1 MMISILE
8 ASTGLLDDDQYTGGF
23 RHWVYWRLQTLD
35 YWMMISILEASDT
48 GLLDD
53 DQYTGGFRHW
63 ITG

>member
-1 MMISILE
+1 
-8 ASTGLLDDDQYTGGF
+8 
-23 RHWVYWRLQTLD
+23 
-35 YWMMISILEASDT
+35 MMISILEASDT

>member
-1 MMISILE
+1 MMIS
-8 ASTGLLDDDQYTGGF
+8 T
-23 RHWVYWRLQTLD
+23 
-35 YWMMISILEASDT
+35 LEASDT

>member
-1 MMISILE
+1 M
-8 ASTGLLDDDQYTGGF
+8 
-23 RHWVYWRLQTLD
+23 V
-35 YWMMISILEASDT
+35 ISILEASDT

>member
-1 MMISILE
+1 M
-8 ASTGLLDDDQYTGGF
+8 
-23 RHWVYWRLQTLD
+23 R
-35 YWMMISILEASDT
+35 ISILEASDT

>member
-8 ASTGLLDDDQYTGGF
+8 ASDTGLLGDDQYTGGF

-48 GLLDD
+48 G
-53 DQYTGGFRHW
+53 YTGGFRHW

>member
-1 MMISILE
+1 M
-8 ASTGLLDDDQYTGGF
+8 T
-23 RHWVYWRLQTLD
+23 
-35 YWMMISILEASDT
+35 ISILEASDT

>member
-8 ASTGLLDDDQYTGGF
+8 ASDTGLLDDDQYTGE
-23 RHWVYWRLQTLD
+23 LQTLD

>member
-1 MMISILE
+1 M
-8 ASTGLLDDDQYTGGF
+8 
-23 RHWVYWRLQTLD
+23 TLKKVT
-35 YWMMISILEASDT
+35 ISILEASDT